1 VRRGVIS
8 GVGSGLALVATL
20 LLVMQPAGATHLRP
34 KIAQSLNVSL
44 VPAYTQCVA
53 PDRNHGPPLAFPS
66 CSSPQQVSSRLTVG
80 NPPAQPAGLEGR
92 WTIIAK
98 WGVPGPPDDSGAP
111 ILTSIDD
118 VRCGSSP
125 SPGCPTPGADY
136 AGDIDVR
143 AVVRISDHYN
153 ALAPG
158 STFPDPA
165 TVQDLELSFPLSCAA
180 TSDPDIGAT
189 CSLHSDILYHY
200 PGVAKDSK
208 RMVLEFGQVR
218 VMDGGEDGDA
228 ATDDGA
234 ETFLTQ
240 GVFIP

>member
-1 VRRGVIS
+1 MR
-8 GVGSGLALVATL
+8 LFAPLLVAALAVTIG
-20 LLVMQPAGATHLRP
+20 MQSTGAAHLRP
-34 KIAQSLNVSL
+34 KVGYAVKTSL
-44 VPAYTQCVA
+44 VPAYRQCVA
-53 PDRNHGPPLAFPS
+53 SDRTHGPPLAFPS
-66 CSSPQQVSSRLTVG
+66 CSSPLQVSSRLTAG
-80 NPPAQPAGLEGR
+80 NPPAEPAGLVGR
-92 WTIIAK
+92 WTILAK
-98 WGVPGPPDDSGAP
+98 PGVPGAPDDSGAP

-125 SPGCPTPGADY
+125 SAGCPTPGADY

-143 AVVRISDHYN
+143 AVVRISDHHN
-153 ALAPG
+153 AVAPG
-158 STFPDPA
+158 PSFPDAA
-165 TVQDLELSFPLSCAA
+165 TVQDLELAFPVSCAA
-180 TSDPDIGAT
+180 TADPDIGAT
-189 CSLHSDILYHY
+189 CSLRSDILYHY

-218 VMDGGEDGDA
+218 VLDGGADGDA